1 MFASSSG
8 VLSVVPGG
16 HGARAM
22 VLATEAG
29 QLTNQGH
36 QRPPEIGINLCSLF
50 PSLSFLQTDINQA
63 MILCKSS
70 KRSFP
75 IKQ

>member
-22 VLATEAG
+22 VLATDCT
-29 QLTNQGH
+29 QIVSHSRSVSSSFTLLVYLD
-36 QRPPEIGINLCSLF
+36 IWLCTF
-50 PSLSFLQTDINQA
+50 
-63 MILCKSS
+63 
-70 KRSFP
+70 
-75 IKQ
+75 